1 MGSDREEYLKEFNP
15 EPLELIVRISWCG
28 GKGEL
33 RLPVANHFC
42 KVRARFDR
50 ALNVR
55 TGELTG
61 VENEASYHWITWP
74 ELEKRFGF
82 QRDHKFKVGAL
93 YRVLVREYI
102 PQGEEKFRLYY
113 LEQVLERNVK
123 EPLLESLGSFEQHP
137 DGGIRKAKKER
148 LERIKAEHRKPVVI
162 RHALG
167 EFTLDRSYH
176 WFEGRIDYLGEE
188 CLVHLEVREG
198 ETTAEVQLNKL
209 SELCE
214 ELVNWDKRV
223 KAYASDELLET
234 ANEWREEESEL
245 TREQFSQELGMPMIT
260 VDADGRVK
268 AVFENDAIFG
278 GHFIVINI
286 DENGEFTRAEIE
298 G

>member
-15 EPLELIVRISWCG
+15 EPLELIVRICWCE

-33 RLPVANHFC
+33 RLPVADHFC
-42 KVRARFDR
+42 KVWARFDR
-50 ALNVR
+50 ALDVR
-55 TGELTG
+55 TGKLTG
-61 VENEASYHWITWP
+61 VENEASYHWITWQEP
-74 ELEKRFGF
+74 EKRFGF
-82 QRDHKFKVGAL
+82 QRGYKFKAGVL

-102 PQGEEKFRLYY
+102 PRGEEKFRLYY

-123 EPLLESLGSFEQHP
+123 EPLLESLGSFGQHP
-137 DGGIRKAKKER
+137 DGDIGKAKKER
-148 LERIKAEHRKPVVI
+148 PERIKAEHRKPVVI

-188 CLVHLEVREG
+188 CPVHLEVREG

-209 SELCE
+209 SGLCE
-214 ELVNWDKRV
+214 NLANWDKRV

-234 ANEWREEESEL
+234 ANEWREGESEL
-245 TREQFSQELGMPMIT
+245 TREQFSQELGIPMIT
-260 VDADGRVK
+260 VDADGRVE
-268 AVFENDAIFG
+268 AVFGNDAIFG
-278 GHFIVINI
+278 GHFIVIDM
-286 DENGEFTRAEIE
+286 DESGAFTRAEIE

>member
-15 EPLELIVRISWCG
+15 KTLELIVRISWCE

-33 RLPVANHFC
+33 RLPVGKHFC

-50 ALNVR
+50 ALDVR

-61 VENEASYHWITWP
+61 AQNEVVHHWITWQEP
-74 ELEKRFGF
+74 GKRFGI
-82 QRDHKFKVGAL
+82 QRDHKFKAGAL

-113 LEQVLERNVK
+113 LERVLERNVK
-123 EPLLESLGSFEQHP
+123 EPLLESVGSFGQRP
-137 DGGIRKAKKER
+137 DGGIGKAKEER
-148 LERIKAEHRKPVVI
+148 LKRIKTEHRKPVVI
-162 RHALG
+162 RHVLG
-167 EFTLDRSYH
+167 EFTLDSGDNR
-176 WFEGRIDYLGEE
+176 FEGQIAYLGER
-188 CLVHLEVREG
+188 CLVYLEVREG
-198 ETTAEVQLNKL
+198 ETTAELQLNKL

-214 ELVNWDKRV
+214 NLADWDKRV

-234 ANEWREEESEL
+234 ANEWRGEEPGL
-245 TREQFSQELGMPMIT
+245 TREQFSQELGIPVLT
-260 VDADGRVK
+260 VGADGRVE

-278 GHFIVINI
+278 GHFIVIDIN
-286 DENGEFTRAEIE
+286 ENGEFTRAGIE